1 MRPYQYT
8 PLEKNEIRL
17 ISLHPSS
24 SGAPL
29 SITIRHVRNFSDSEP
44 YEALSYVWGNSETT
58 YSLYCKN
65 STNLLI
71 TPNLRSA
78 LLALRLPDTPRV
90 LWVDAICINQNN
102 TVEQGSQVSMMRQIY
117 KGAKRTVVYLGDEAD
132 DSAFAAVFLTL
143 LVKRVNCGVI
153 AELEKDIDKKDKLK
167 DLFQDV
173 ARQLGSTW
181 EELFKPL
188 PPEKTLRAIVY
199 LLARPWF
206 QRVWVIQ
213 EFAVSKDIQML
224 VGTDEIELTSFV
236 LAFGYAFPA
245 AQVTWHEFGE
255 PSTLRGFYRGLSQI
269 LEMHDL
275 RQGIQNEEGER
286 RYRITVLLSSCRRAQ
301 ATKGCDKIYALLGL
315 SRDALSHV
323 PDYSLSNK
331 LAFTLFAAG
340 CIEHGGADGENI
352 LYEACVSDEREE
364 GIPSWVPDWRC
375 LPKRRN
381 LGHSFTGSPVTFFH
395 AGKTPS
401 YLNSYLKLEGAKAVT
416 KGILLHTVVVLG
428 PAQAADDGSNLHLEH
443 LVNVLQS
450 MQGFRWSCT
459 LSNEH
464 YPTGENI
471 DEVLARVLE
480 AGQPRDADQYLN
492 SARESQTVRDIQLEM
507 IIADY
512 EHTANH
518 YPLTLA
524 EIRRLYKE
532 EPQGLRNAARAIAG
546 RVFGL
551 TDRCYAGLFPSNT
564 RYGDR
569 ICIFQGFRVPFVLRR
584 GSEGCWILVGDAYVH
599 GMMQGEMVG
608 DGSRFQ
614 EIKMQ

>member
-1 MRPYQYT
+1 
-8 PLEKNEIRL
+8 
-17 ISLHPSS
+17 
-24 SGAPL
+24 
-29 SITIRHVRNFSDSEP
+29 VRDFSNSEP
-44 YEALSYVWGNSETT
+44 YEALSYVWGSPETT
-58 YSLYCKN
+58 CSLYCKN

-78 LLALRLPDTPRV
+78 LLALRLPDAPRV
-90 LWVDAICINQNN
+90 LWVDAICIDQNN
-102 TVEQGSQVSMMRQIY
+102 TAEQSSQVSLMRRIY
-117 KGAKRTVVYLGDEAD
+117 IGAKRTVVYLGDKAD
-132 DSAFAAVFLTL
+132 DSEFAALFLSL
-143 LVKRVNCGVI
+143 LVEKVDGGVL
-153 AELEKDIDKKDKLK
+153 AELAKDINKKDKIM
-167 DLFQDV
+167 DLFQDA

-188 PPEKTLRAIVY
+188 PPKKTLRAIVN

-213 EFAVSKDIQML
+213 EFAVSKNVQML
-224 VGTDEIELTSFV
+224 VGMDEIELTSFV
-236 LAFGYAFPA
+236 LAFGYAFPV

-255 PSTLRGFYRGLSQI
+255 PSTLRRFTRGLSQI
-269 LEMHDL
+269 LQMHDL
-275 RQGIQNEEGER
+275 SQGIQNEGGEKY
-286 RYRITVLLSSCRRAQ
+286 YRLTVLLSKCREAQ

-315 SRDALSHV
+315 SREAQNYV
-323 PDYSLSNK
+323 PNYSFSDK
-331 LAFTLFAAG
+331 LAFTMFAAE
-340 CIEHGGADGENI
+340 CIERGGTDAEDL

-395 AGKTPS
+395 AGIATTPS
-401 YLNSYLKLEGAKAVT
+401 DPSYRNSYLKREVVKVVT
-416 KGILLHTVVVLG
+416 KGILLHTVVFLG

-450 MQGFRWSCT
+450 MQGTRLGCT
-459 LSNEH
+459 LTNEP

-492 SARESQTVRDIQLEM
+492 SARESQTVRDIQLELL
-507 IIADY
+507 IADY
-512 EHTANH
+512 DHTANH

-546 RVFGL
+546 RVYGL
-551 TDRCYAGLFPSNT
+551 TDQGYAGLFPSNT
-564 RYGDR
+564 RSGDR
-569 ICIFQGFRVPFVLRR
+569 ICILQGFRVPFVLRR

-608 DGSRFQ
+608 DGSCFQ
-614 EIKMQ
+614 EIKIQ